1 MSSTNTHKEQF
12 YSKLKTIKKSNSRLI
27 SREHLEL
34 LKKYLSDQHRQNFN
48 CDDDVDDAVAKRI
61 KKRIK
66 RNKFTL
72 VNMGAETNV
81 VCTLKKEAGNSEEAK
96 DIGNSGNRV
105 GRGSS

>member
-1 MSSTNTHKEQF
+1 MSSRNTHKEQF

-34 LKKYLSDQHRQNFN
+34 VKKYLSDQHQQNFD

-61 KKRIK
+61 KKIIK

-72 VNMGAETNV
+72 LNMRAETNV
-81 VCTLKKEAGNSEEAK
+81 VCILNKEARNIEEAK
-96 DIGNSGNRV
+96 EIGHSGNKV
-105 GRGSS
+105 GQGAS